1 MNRSLPPPSCKN
13 RSTMTAILTANGA
26 EKFRLII
33 IRLCLPL
40 LLIEIFQEPGSIPC
54 LAMA

>member
-1 MNRSLPPPSCKN
+1 MS
-13 RSTMTAILTANGA
+13 AILPANGTANLRFIVI
-26 EKFRLII
+26 E
-33 IRLCLPL
+33 LCLLL